1 MPAKKF
7 EFPVIPDTTLGL
19 NFFEVDDNIQTFLRR
34 SRIKLA
40 ERDIDT
46 LRELGKFAGDRL
58 ERQAIMSQDHPPFI
72 KDLPKNPA
80 YPKERENK
88 LTMNAEYE
96 ACQQELMRSGVI
108 ARCYDDDDPAP
119 HLLPFLAQYL
129 VGKSDIAIGCPFAMS
144 HPTSVVLSTIAP
156 DAVREKYLPEIL
168 KTDGNAAICGTWA
181 TENHGG
187 SDVGRT
193 ITEAVKDDADAP
205 HKHRLSGHQF
215 FTSAFGFKKFMAI
228 KTARPQGAAAG
239 SKGLGLYL
247 IPSHIDEDWSIQNNL
262 EITHLKRKLG
272 TKGLP
277 TVEININGAEGYEIA
292 PEGKG
297 INAMMSALGCSRV
310 HNAIG
315 AAGTMHRSYLEALS
329 WAANRET
336 FGKPIIERPMIQKRI
351 LDIATEWKSGSALA
365 CEAAQS
371 YDEALRDPG
380 KEPWMRMVTAIA
392 KFKTAE
398 QALWCA
404 QKTLE
409 LYGGNGYTEDYPA
422 ARLLRDAMVL
432 PVWEG
437 PEQIQALELM
447 RMINKEKGGA
457 ALFTDKLK
465 SVEKSMPAEMEQER
479 IRLKTLRKALKSAF
493 KDLKNDPGSIEELAD
508 EFLHSMSNILSYTLL
523 CEEAAWELEHDDNA
537 SKLFFARH
545 MQNTM
550 MRNGF
555 SAPNFGTTSLQA
567 NFDKVV
573 KSEAI
578 ELSPP
583 DAQDAAN
590 APQPD

>member
-1 MPAKKF
+1 MPAIKF
-7 EFPVIPDTTLGL
+7 DFPAIPDTTLGL

-40 ERDIDT
+40 DRDIET
-46 LRELGKFAGDRL
+46 LRGLGQFAGGRL
-58 ERQAIMSQDHPPFI
+58 ERQAVASQDHQPFI

-80 YPKERENK
+80 HPKERENK
-88 LTMNAEYE
+88 LTINAEYE
-96 ACQQELMRSGVI
+96 ACQQEIMRSGVI
-108 ARCYDDDDPAP
+108 ARCYDADEPAP
-119 HLLPFLAQYL
+119 HLLPFLTQYL
-129 VGKSDIAIGCPFAMS
+129 VSKSDISTGCPFAMT
-144 HPTSVVLSTIAP
+144 HPTSVVLDKIAP
-156 DAVREKYLPEIL
+156 AEVKAKFLPEIL
-168 KTDGNAAICGTWA
+168 KTDGTATICGTWA
-181 TENHGG
+181 TENHSG
-187 SDVGRT
+187 SDVGGT
-193 ITEAVKDDADAP
+193 VTEAIKDDADEP

-215 FTSAFGFKKFMAI
+215 FTSAFGFTRFLAM

-247 IPSHIDEDWSIQNNL
+247 VPSHIDEDWSVQNNL
-262 EITHLKRKLG
+262 EVTHLKRKLG

-277 TVEININGAEGYEIA
+277 TVEIDINGAESYEIA

-297 INAMMSALGCSRV
+297 IHAMMSALGCSRV
-310 HNAIG
+310 HNAMA
-315 AAGTMHRSYLEALS
+315 AAGSMHRSYLEALS

-336 FGKPIIERPMIQKRI
+336 FGKPIIERPMVQKRI
-351 LDIATEWKSGSALA
+351 LDIATEWKSGTALA

-371 YDEALRDPG
+371 YDEALRDPA
-380 KEPWMRMVTAIA
+380 KEPWMRMVTALA

-398 QALWCA
+398 QAVWCA

-422 ARLLRDAMVL
+422 ARLFRDAMVL

-447 RMINKEKGGA
+447 RMMSKGGA

-465 SVEKSMPAEMEQER
+465 SVEKALPAEMGQER
-479 IRLKTLRKALKSAF
+479 THLKTLRKALSSALGDLQ
-493 KDLKNDPGSIEELAD
+493 KDPAAMEELAD
-508 EFLHSMSNILSYTLL
+508 EFLHSMSNILAYTLL
-523 CEEAAWELEHDDNA
+523 CEEASWELEHDNNA

-545 MQNTM
+545 LQNKM
-550 MRNGF
+550 MRSGF
-555 SAPNFGTTSLQA
+555 SAPNFGATSLQA

-578 ELSPP
+578 HLNPP
-583 DAQDAAN
+583 DVQNAAN